1 MTAHNAYVGD
11 FNKDKRPDYIIEMFS
26 GGNGIPPSDVVFIV
40 SSGSDYE
47 ITVFGSY
54 APSVDDFVDLRGDGG
69 FQYIPMFVF
78 GSDIKGQGWKDT

>member
-1 MTAHNAYVGD
+1 LTAHNAYVGD

-54 APSVDDFVDLRGDGG
+54 ARVWMILWIYGGDGG